1 MIDRASTFVS
11 TEWLAARLGD
21 PAIAIVDASWYLP
34 NANRD
39 GAAEFKISHI
49 PGAVYFDL
57 DKVADTSSGLPHMLP
72 SAERFAETVGKLG
85 IAETQ
90 TTVVYDG
97 SGLFSAPRVWWT
109 FRIMGAKD
117 VRILEGGFPKW
128 TAEGRPVEAGDATP
142 APKTFNAVLG
152 VAGVRS
158 IQDMRGL
165 VADSSVTI
173 VDARPGERFR
183 GEQPE
188 PRAGLRTGH
197 MPGSR
202 NVPAGSLV
210 ADGKLKSAAE
220 IEAAFAAAG
229 VDPSRPIVTSCGSGV
244 TAAILT
250 LALGTIGAKDV
261 ALYDGSW
268 AEWGGATDAP
278 VVTGPADPT

>member
-1 MIDRASTFVS
+1 MIDRATTFVS
-11 TEWLAARLGD
+11 TDWLADHLGD
-21 PAIAIVDASWYLP
+21 PSIAIVDASWYLP

-39 GAAEFKISHI
+39 AAGEFLNSHI

-72 SAERFAETVGKLG
+72 SAEQFAETVGKLG

-90 TTVVYDG
+90 TIVVYDG
-97 SGLFSAPRVWWT
+97 AGLFSAPRVWWT

-128 TAEGRPVEAGDATP
+128 TAEGRPVEAGDAGPT
-142 APKTFNAVLG
+142 PKTFNATLDA
-152 VAGVRS
+152 AGVRS
-158 IQDMRGL
+158 IADMRGL
-165 VADSSVTI
+165 VADHSVTI

-229 VDPSRPIVTSCGSGV
+229 VDPSKPIVTSCGSGV
-244 TAAILT
+244 TAAILA

-261 ALYDGSW
+261 ALFDGSW
-268 AEWGGATDAP
+268 AEWGGAADAP
-278 VVTGPADPT
+278 VVTGPADPA

>member
-1 MIDRASTFVS
+1 MIDRVTTFVS
-11 TEWLAARLGD
+11 TEWLADRLGN
-21 PAIAIVDASWYLP
+21 PSISIVDASWYLP

-39 GAAEFKISHI
+39 AAGEFLTSHI

-57 DKVADTSSGLPHMLP
+57 DKVADTDSGLPHMLP
-72 SAERFAETVGKLG
+72 SAEQFAATVGKLG
-85 IAETQ
+85 ISDTQ
-90 TTVVYDG
+90 TIVVYDG
-97 SGLFSAPRVWWT
+97 AGLFSAPRVWWT
-109 FRIMGAKD
+109 FRVMGAKD

-128 TAEGRPVEAGDATP
+128 VAEGRPVETGEAKP
-142 APKTFNAVLG
+142 AAKTFHAELD
-152 VAGVRS
+152 AAQVRS
-158 IQDMRGL
+158 IGDMRGL
-165 VADSSVTI
+165 VADRSATI

-183 GEQPE
+183 AEQPE
-188 PRAGLRTGH
+188 PRAGLRSGH

-202 NVPAGSLV
+202 NVPAGSLI

-229 VDPSRPIVTSCGSGV
+229 VDVSKPIVTSCGSGV

-268 AEWGGATDAP
+268 AEWGSASDAP
-278 VVTGPADPT
+278 VVTGPADAT

>member
-1 MIDRASTFVS
+1 MIDRATTFVS
-11 TEWLAARLGD
+11 TEWLANRLGD
-21 PAIAIVDASWYLP
+21 PAIAIVDASWHLP

-72 SAERFAETVGKLG
+72 SAEQFAETVGKLG

-90 TTVVYDG
+90 TIVVYDG

-142 APKTFNAVLG
+142 APKNFNAVLNA
-152 VAGVRS
+152 AGVRS
-158 IQDMRGL
+158 IHDIRGL
-165 VADSSVTI
+165 VADQSVTI

-188 PRAGLRTGH
+188 PRSGLRTGH

-210 ADGKLKSAAE
+210 ADGKLKSPAV

-229 VDPSRPIVTSCGSGV
+229 VDPSKPIVTSCGSGV

-250 LALGTIGAKDV
+250 LALGTIGANDV

-268 AEWGGATDAP
+268 AEWGGAADAP
-278 VVTGPADPT
+278 VVTGPADPK